1 MIRRL
6 FHLVGFIIYLL
17 LTLLYSIDA
26 CPFLLLN
33 IWPIRF
39 SIVLYKVFRLVVNTV
54 CRFRYDSAFYT
65 WIPFLLKDFWKFITK
80 NGVNEYFGIHL
91 LHLSVS
97 FFSYNNYL
105 TPSKANK
112 FRTKIITAT
121 IIEICSNL
129 APLTSSYFLS
139 LTL

>member
-1 MIRRL
+1 M
-6 FHLVGFIIYLL
+6 
-17 LTLLYSIDA
+17 
-26 CPFLLLN
+26 
-33 IWPIRF
+33 
-39 SIVLYKVFRLVVNTV
+39 
-54 CRFRYDSAFYT
+54 YDSSFYT
-65 WIPFLLKDFWKFITK
+65 WIPVFTERFLKIYNK
-80 NGVNEYFGIHL
+80 NGVNEYFYIHL

-105 TPSKANK
+105 NPSKANK